1 MPLKKQIAIIEQ
13 GADKVFSRMVL
24 LEEDTSKHAE
34 AVVANS
40 NRSIDRL
47 SEIEDLISA
56 KNAAVGSL
64 VENVTRDLSSIADK
78 VQEKINV
85 FDNTVRNIREE
96 SNNSVKIIQGN
107 CTKI

>member
-1 MPLKKQIAIIEQ
+1 M
-13 GADKVFSRMVL
+13 
-24 LEEDTSKHAE
+24 EEDTSKHAE

-96 SNNSVKIIQGN
+96 SNNSVKSFRGI
-107 CTKI
+107 CTKIQAANSV